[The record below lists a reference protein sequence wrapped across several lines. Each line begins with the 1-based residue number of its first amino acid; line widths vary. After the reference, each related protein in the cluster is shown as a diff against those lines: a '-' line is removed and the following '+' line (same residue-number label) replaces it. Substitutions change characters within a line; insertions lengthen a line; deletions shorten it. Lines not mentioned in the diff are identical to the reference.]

1 MVNIWPK
8 TGFEKLSQ
16 HLARTV
22 FSTLNLSY
30 SSDACSWCSEVPK
43 LKLVK
48 RRLCFT
54 QRVSIIYLVTRYKR
68 RGKNLDPR
76 EKLESYLIAELF
88 EILFMLHWPVQEL
101 STVKSPCLGHI

>member
-48 RRLCFT
+48 RRF
-54 QRVSIIYLVTRYKR
+54 VFHPESIDHISGHKIQEKR
-68 RGKNLDPR
+68 
-76 EKLESYLIAELF
+76 
-88 EILFMLHWPVQEL
+88 
-101 STVKSPCLGHI
+101 